1 MNIERLSLDQLRVF
15 VQVAD
20 SGSFLAAARKLARA
34 QSAVSYA
41 IASLEDQLGVMLFD
55 RSGYRPQLTDPGVAL
70 LADARQVLDHVDS
83 LQVRAN
89 SYARGQ
95 ELEVALAVDV
105 FFPTGCLVDLLRRF
119 RDAFP
124 AVTVRLEIEAL
135 GAVAERVLDGRA
147 MLGILG
153 TLPTTPPNLLRI
165 TLPSV
170 RLVAVVAP
178 HHALAQVK
186 GRISE
191 KLLSQQ
197 TQLVLSDR
205 SELTARQDFSVHS
218 RLTWRMSD
226 LGTKHALLRAGMGWG
241 NMPLHVV
248 RDDLDAGRLVTIT
261 TTHHPPQGAELPVQ
275 CVYKPDHKA
284 GPALSWWL
292 DSLAE
297 LKTLEG
303 TEKSH

>member
-20 SGSFLAAARKLARA
+20 SGSFLAAARALSRA

-41 IASLEDQLGVMLFD
+41 ISTLETQLDVPLFD
-55 RSGYRPQLTDPGVAL
+55 RSAYRPQLTDAGTAL
-70 LADARQVLDHVDS
+70 LRDARQVLDQVDS
-83 LQVRAN
+83 LQSRAAA
-89 SYARGQ
+89 YAQGT
-95 ELEVALAVDV
+95 ELEVTLAVDV
-105 FFPTGCLVDLLRRF
+105 FFPTACLVDLLRRF
-119 RDAFP
+119 RDQFP

-153 TLPTTPPNLLRI
+153 TLPTTPPNLLRVALPGI
-165 TLPSV
+165 TL
-170 RLVAVVAP
+170 LAVAAP
-178 HHALAQVK
+178 GHQLAKVE
-186 GRISE
+186 GRIPD

-218 RLTWRMSD
+218 RLAWRMSD

-241 NMPLHVV
+241 YMPLHVV
-248 RDDLDAGRLVTIT
+248 REDLAAGLLVPLLTSQ
-261 TTHHPPQGAELPVQ
+261 HPPGGKILPVQ
-275 CVYKPDHKA
+275 CVYRPDAGA

-292 DSLAE
+292 DSLAA
-297 LKTLEG
+297 LTVLE
-303 TEKSH
+303 